1 LRLIAAGTA
10 WAINS
15 VQDRQVRR
23 AGAGRPLCVTGLRE
37 TGCVLSLADARIDF
51 ENSIPKERMSRGYQR
66 RDAHI
71 VDYKIYELPG
81 VDCGFRGP
89 RPNSSEYI
97 ACVGASQTFGRFVQ
111 TPFPQLLAEA
121 LGIET
126 MNLGRGGT
134 SPSFHRS
141 DPKLLEYINRAR
153 LVIVQVLSGRSQS
166 NSLFQIENHSD
177 HGINLADGQKASADQ
192 FYSWLLAQDMELAH
206 KVVTETRDNYVS
218 AMAQLLEAIS
228 PPKILLW
235 FSARSPE
242 YEESW
247 KLPTWRL
254 WGEFPQ
260 FVNREM
266 VDRLRSY
273 SDRYVECVSR
283 RGTPQPLFDLAG
295 NRTTFKS
302 FALPG
307 VEGVVKTENRYY
319 PSPEMHEDAAE
330 LLIPACRELLHPGS
344 I

>member
-1 LRLIAAGTA
+1 
-10 WAINS
+10 
-15 VQDRQVRR
+15 
-23 AGAGRPLCVTGLRE
+23 
-37 TGCVLSLADARIDF
+37 
-51 ENSIPKERMSRGYQR
+51 
-66 RDAHI
+66 
-71 VDYKIYELPG
+71 
-81 VDCGFRGP
+81 
-89 RPNSSEYI
+89 
-97 ACVGASQTFGRFVQ
+97 
-111 TPFPQLLAEA
+111 
-121 LGIET
+121 
-126 MNLGRGGT
+126 
-134 SPSFHRS
+134 
-141 DPKLLEYINRAR
+141 
-153 LVIVQVLSGRSQS
+153 
-166 NSLFQIENHSD
+166 
-177 HGINLADGQKASADQ
+177 
-192 FYSWLLAQDMELAH
+192 
-206 KVVTETRDNYVS
+206 
-218 AMAQLLEAIS
+218 MAQLLEAIS